1 MLLKDIRETFVNF
14 FETNDHEI
22 IKSSSLVP
30 DNDPT
35 LMFTNS
41 GMVQFKNFFTG
52 IEKSKVKTA
61 VTSQKCVRAGGKHN
75 DLDNVGYTARHHT
88 FFEMLGNFS
97 FGDYFK
103 EKAIS
108 LAWKLLTEEFNLP
121 KEKLLVTVFH
131 EDLEAINLWK
141 KCANLSDDKII
152 KISTSDNFWSMGPV
166 GPCGPCSEIFYDHG
180 PSVSGGPPGSIDED
194 GDRFVEIW
202 NLVFMQY
209 EQMPDGKRIDLPKPS
224 IDTGMGLERI
234 AAVLQGKHDNYDTD
248 LFKKLIE
255 SSADFSNTDPYGVKN
270 IHHRVISD
278 HLRAASFLIA
288 DGVMPS
294 NEGRGYVLRRI
305 MRRAMRHCHLLGC
318 EEPHLYK
325 VFPSLLQQM
334 GEAFPE
340 LIERKNLIENSLK
353 EEETRFKLT
362 LDRGLKLLNEELLFL
377 EDKKL
382 FSGEVAFKL
391 YDTYG
396 FPLDLTEDV
405 LRESNK
411 KVDIETFDKKMK
423 EQRDKARASWIG
435 SGDQS
440 EEKIWTDLRS
450 KEDATEFLGYEREKS
465 QGLISKIIKDGK
477 YIEKLS
483 QDEVGVI
490 VMNQTCFYGES
501 GGQVGDQGLM
511 RGISGVGKVTDTKR
525 VGQIF
530 VHFVEVQKGYF
541 EVGNNLE
548 QFINT
553 DLRLDIKRNHSGTH
567 LVHEALRR
575 IVGEHVAQRGS
586 LNNADRLRF
595 DFSHDKPV
603 TEEQIFLVEQLVN
616 KQIRENTPVVTE
628 IMQLDR
634 AKQQG
639 ARALFGEK
647 YGDDV
652 RVVKMS
658 PEDENYFS
666 IELCGGTHVNSTGD
680 IGFLKIIGESASS
693 SGVRRLEAVTGKKVV
708 DFIENIQVVNNR
720 VSSLLNVSTENLFER
735 VNSLLEEKKRLEQ
748 KNSELNRALISG
760 EGEQESQNLEKIG
773 KNIIFSGKVVKDIPS
788 KDLRVFVDNIKKHN
802 KNVIAVLLSKVGNK
816 VQIAVGISDTLV
828 ERVSAVDLVKIL
840 SSKTGGKGGGG
851 RPDFAQGGGTLP
863 EQSDQALLHLKSYL
877 DSTLSGD

>member
-1 MLLKDIRETFVNF
+1 MLLNDIRETFVNF
-14 FETNDHEI
+14 FKTNDHQV

-52 IEKSKVKTA
+52 IEKSKVNTA

-108 LAWKLLTEEFNLP
+108 LAWELLTKEFKLP
-121 KEKLLVTVFH
+121 EEKLLVTVFH

-141 KCANLSDDKII
+141 KCANLPDNKII
-152 KISTSDNFWSMGPV
+152 KISTSDNFWSMGPI

-180 PSVSGGPPGSIDED
+180 QSVKGGPPGSPDED

-209 EQMPDGKRIDLPKPS
+209 EQLPDGRRIDLPRPS

-248 LFKKLIE
+248 LFRKLIE
-255 SSADFSNTDPYGVKN
+255 QSADYSNTDPYGTEN

-278 HLRAASFLIA
+278 HLRSASFLIA

-318 EEPHLYK
+318 EEPHLHK
-325 VFPSLLQQM
+325 IFPSLLRQM
-334 GEAFPE
+334 GDAFPE
-340 LIERKNLIENSLK
+340 LIERKSLIENSLK

-362 LDRGLKLLNEELLFL
+362 LDRGLKLLNEELTNL
-377 EDKKL
+377 ENKKL

-391 YDTYG
+391 YDTFG
-396 FPLDLTEDV
+396 FPLDLTQDV
-405 LRESNK
+405 LRESDK
-411 KVDIETFDKKMK
+411 KVDIKAFDKKMK
-423 EQRDKARASWIG
+423 EQRNKARASWSG
-435 SGDQS
+435 SGDES
-440 EEKIWTDLRS
+440 EEKIWADLRS
-450 KEDATEFLGYEREKS
+450 SEDNTEFLGYESEKG

-477 YIEKLS
+477 YAEKLS
-483 QDEVGVI
+483 HNETGVI

-501 GGQVGDQGLM
+501 GGQIGDQGQL
-511 RGISGVGKVTDTKR
+511 RSINGEGKVTDTKK

-530 VHFVEVQKGYF
+530 IHIVEVQKGYF
-541 EVGNNLE
+541 EVGDNLT
-548 QFINT
+548 QLINS
-553 DLRLDIKRNHSGTH
+553 DLRLDVKRNHSGTH

-575 IVGEHVAQRGS
+575 IVGDHVAQRGS
-586 LNNADRLRF
+586 LNNGDRLRF
-595 DFSHDKPV
+595 DFSHDKPL

-616 KQIRENTPVVTE
+616 KQIRENTPVITE
-628 IMQLDR
+628 IMQLES

-658 PEDENYFS
+658 PEDKNYFS

-708 DFIENIQVVNNR
+708 NFIENIQAVNNR
-720 VSSLLNVSTENLFER
+720 VSSLLNVSAENLVER
-735 VNSLLEEKKRLEQ
+735 VTSLLEEKRSLEQ

-760 EGEQESQNLEKIG
+760 EGKQDNQNLEKIG
-773 KNIIFSGKVVKDIPS
+773 KDIVFSGKVVKDVSS
-788 KDLRVFVDNIKKHN
+788 KELRTFVDNIKKQN
-802 KNVIAVLLSKVGNK
+802 ENVIAVLLSKIGNK
-816 VQIAVGISDTLV
+816 VQIAVGISDTLIK
-828 ERVSAVDLVKIL
+828 RVSAIDLVKIL
-840 SSKTGGKGGGG
+840 SSKTGGNGGGG
-851 RPDFAQGGGTLP
+851 RPDFAQGGGTTP
-863 EQSDQALLHLKSYL
+863 DQAEKALLYLKSYL
-877 DSTLSGD
+877 NSSLSED

>member
-103 EKAIS
+103 EEAIS

-255 SSADFSNTDPYGVKN
+255 NSADFSNTDPYGVKN

-305 MRRAMRHCHLLGC
+305 IRRAVRYAYKC
-318 EEPHLYK
+318 EVRDVFLADMVDIYLKDLPEKISLEETNTIKSKISAEEEKFSATFFRGMEILSHQIKLADYK
-325 VFPSLLQQM
+325 VLS
-334 GEAFPE
+334 GSTAF
-340 LIERKNLIENSLK
+340 L
-353 EEETRFKLT
+353 
-362 LDRGLKLLNEELLFL
+362 
-377 EDKKL
+377 
-382 FSGEVAFKL
+382 L

-396 FPLDLTEDV
+396 FPIDLT
-405 LRESNK
+405 
-411 KVDIETFDKKMK
+411 VDICKEKKIEVNIEEFNVLMK
-423 EQRDKARASWIG
+423 EQKERSKDKNQFQQAIQVNEPNLQTEFVGYNRS
-435 SGDQS
+435 SVDS
-440 EEKIWTDLRS
+440 EVLGIFKDDEKIAEL
-450 KEDATEFLGYEREKS
+450 KEGERAYLVLEKS
-465 QGLISKIIKDGK
+465 
-477 YIEKLS
+477 
-483 QDEVGVI
+483 
-490 VMNQTCFYGES
+490 CFYAES
-501 GGQVGDQGLM
+501 GGQIGDTGTITSPSAQVSVL
-511 RGISGVGKVTDTKR
+511 DTKKFNR
-525 VGQIF
+525 MFLHDCV
-530 VHFVEVQKGYF
+530 VEKGT
-541 EVGNNLE
+541 LKAE
-548 QFINT
+548 QSVSAHI
-553 DLRLDIKRNHSGTH
+553 DKIKREMVMCNHSATH
-567 LVHEALRR
+567 LLHFALRQ
-575 IVGEHVAQRGS
+575 VLGNHVVQRGS
-586 LNNADRLRF
+586 LVTEERTRF
-595 DFSHDKPV
+595 DFSHESKIDAEDITSIENV
-603 TEEQIFLVEQLVN
+603 VN
-616 KQIRENTPVVTE
+616 EIIKKNTMTE
-628 IMQLDR
+628 IKNMEYSEAVDY
-634 AKQQG
+634 G
-639 ARALFGEK
+639 AVALFGEK
-647 YGDDV
+647 YGDRV
-652 RVVKMS
+652 RVLKIG
-658 PEDENYFS
+658 PS
-666 IELCGGTHVNSTGD
+666 IELCGGTHVSRTGD
-680 IGFLKIIGESASS
+680 IGFFKIISEGSVS
-693 SGVRRLEAVTGKKVV
+693 SGVRRIEAVSGKAAEEYVTTLERTLRETSEVLKVPHHKILDKV
-708 DFIENIQVVNNR
+708 KQLNDDLMQRAKEIRLLKSEQIKTQKLSIIEALERMEDPKILTLVVHSAD
-720 VSSLLNVSTENLFER
+720 VSDLREITDEIKSRF
-735 VNSLLEEKKRLEQ
+735 KKFAVVLGT
-748 KNSELNRALISG
+748 IS
-760 EGEQESQNLEKIG
+760 
-773 KNIIFSGKVVKDIPS
+773 SGKVLLISRVS
-788 KDLRVFVDNIKKHN
+788 K
-802 KNVIAVLLSKVGNK
+802 
-816 VQIAVGISDTLV
+816 TLV
-828 ERVSAVDLVKIL
+828 DTVSAKEALDLSAGII
-840 SSKTGGKGGGG
+840 GGKGGG
-851 RPDFAQGGGTLP
+851 RADFAQAGGSVIENIDLAFKEA
-863 EQSDQALLHLKSYL
+863 EQYFSQKLGKIYEK
-877 DSTLSGD
+877 